1 MVVTEQ
7 GNNVENW
14 ITRFVAGICAAGSLA
29 LFWILGV
36 FVVVPWRAGR
46 MLALSRAEL
55 QMIGVPLLVGCAVL
69 WGALHL
75 FALADREMNPR
86 IYATIRATL
95 IIASIAA
102 VIGGITWT
110 QARIA

>member
-1 MVVTEQ
+1 M
-7 GNNVENW
+7 ENW
-14 ITRFVAGICAAGSLA
+14 ITRFVDSICAAGNIA

-36 FVVVPWRAGR
+36 FVVVPWRTGR

-55 QMIGVPLLVGCAVL
+55 QMIGVPLLAGCAVL
-69 WGALHL
+69 WVALHL
-75 FALADREMNPR
+75 FALADREMHPGV
-86 IYATIRATL
+86 YATIRATL

-102 VIGGITWT
+102 VIGGIMWT